1 MKSERHFT
9 KIGNVKK
16 YLVECNLKINISD
29 FDFTLDERMKT
40 LREIWKVH
48 VLPKE
53 QKEQNQINASETVVG
68 TTDKKFPYMEINL
81 NETEENVFKNIIEG
95 VHLPSKDTQIEI
107 FNAKLP
113 KDWEKYVACTKGGPT
128 IGKTFYT
135 SHNQI
140 EIISSF
146 TIYYFCRKMVCVPIS
161 SSFKK
166 EILHQ
171 R

>member
-1 MKSERHFT
+1 MKTERHFT

-53 QKEQNQINASETVVG
+53 QKDQNQINFSETGVG
-68 TTDKKFPYMEINL
+68 SDKKFPYMEINL
-81 NETEENVFKNIIEG
+81 NETEENVFKNIVEG

-113 KDWEKYVACTKGGPT
+113 KEWEKYVACTKGGPT
-128 IGKTFYT
+128 IGKKLFLLHIT
-135 SHNQI
+135 
-140 EIISSF
+140 
-146 TIYYFCRKMVCVPIS
+146 KM
-161 SSFKK
+161 
-166 EILHQ
+166 Q
-171 R
+171 